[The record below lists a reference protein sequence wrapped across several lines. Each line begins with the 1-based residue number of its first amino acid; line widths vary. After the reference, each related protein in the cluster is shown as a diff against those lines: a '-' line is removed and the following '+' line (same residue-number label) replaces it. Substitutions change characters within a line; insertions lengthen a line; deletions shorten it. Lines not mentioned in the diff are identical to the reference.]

1 MTNNHTNH
9 YPLLT
14 LTLGTALAVLA
25 SILFLDEK
33 IAVAVMDILHSNRF
47 LHSVTAS
54 IPDLLL
60 LLVCAGT
67 AIIWLLHFYLLRHN
81 GSDEKLCFLQL
92 IGTVI
97 PASYLLKMFLQFAFG
112 RTNTRLWLAGGMP
125 LQFDWFHGAGIGCF
139 PSGHMTVFAAF
150 GAAVWYV
157 YPRYFRP
164 IALFLV
170 LLGAALIATDYHF
183 LSDVIAGAYV
193 GIMLSRGI
201 SHWLKRCRMRR
212 WVPQ

>member
-1 MTNNHTNH
+1 MTNNNVNR

-14 LTLGTALAVLA
+14 LSLGTALAVLA
-25 SILFLDEK
+25 GIRFLDEK
-33 IAVAVMDILHSNRF
+33 IAVAVMRLLHSNPL
-47 LHSVTAS
+47 LHSVTAD

-67 AIIWLLHFYLLRHN
+67 AIIWLLYFYLLRNN
-81 GSDEKLCFLQL
+81 GSEEKLCFLQL
-92 IGTVI
+92 IGTVV

-157 YPRYFRP
+157 YPRYFRL

-170 LLGAALIATDYHF
+170 LLGSALIVTDYHF

-193 GIMLSRGI
+193 GIMLSCGI
-201 SHWLKRCRMRR
+201 RHWLNMCGVRR
-212 WVPQ
+212 WESQ